1 VRDGASPTGALRF
14 SQDDQRDKLGRI
26 TRRTETL
33 GSTVVVYDYTYDLAG
48 RLETVS
54 VDGKEVSRYGFDSN
68 GNRLSRVT
76 PEGSV
81 SGTYD
86 AQDRMLS
93 YGPCS
98 WSYDGHGDTQARTCS
113 ANRAS
118 AAEARF
124 PAGETRYR
132 YDVFSNLRR
141 VEMPDGRVIE
151 YLIDGSNRRVGR
163 LVNGQL
169 TQRLIYKDQ
178 LEPIAEFDGAGQLK
192 AWFIYAD
199 RAHVPSLMLRPEN
212 GSEVAYRLIADHLGS
227 VRLVV
232 RLQDGVVVQRIDYD
246 EYGVVV
252 SDSNPGFQPFGYA
265 GGIDDREAGLVRFGA
280 RDYDPLTGRWLTKDP
295 IGFRGG
301 LNMFSYVDADPIGF
315 VDITGLDFL
324 GKDLAREYIRKYGGG
339 AWEQIRGDRDSTR
352 PVAPGTESEAMRNAE
367 HYLYARLK
375 VTENSYSWGPMHL
388 LALGYNT
395 TKFWGNVGEYY
406 GAFDSPWTYSI
417 PTSDELQA
425 GFEGAN
431 DGLFGDPE
439 CNR

>member
-1 VRDGASPTGALRF
+1 
-14 SQDDQRDKLGRI
+14 
-26 TRRTETL
+26 
-33 GSTVVVYDYTYDLAG
+33 
-48 RLETVS
+48 
-54 VDGKEVSRYGFDSN
+54 
-68 GNRLSRVT
+68 VT

-113 ANRAS
+113 ANRGS

-199 RAHVPSLMLRPEN
+199 RAHVPTLMLKPEN

-232 RLQDGVVVQRIDYD
+232 RLQDGAVVQRIDYD
-246 EYGVVV
+246 EYGVVL

-280 RDYDPLTGRWLTKDP
+280 RDYDPLTGRWLTKDRSRFTT
-295 IGFRGG
+295 GVWNLYVYVSSDA
-301 LNMFSYVDADPIGF
+301 LNIVD
-315 VDITGLDFL
+315 LDGRAEVCSRALNSGPLKYLPPF
-324 GKDLAREYIRKYGGG
+324 KDLRHDHIWYEDGTNSGFFDDDKVRPDYIDENNPDAGQRSKGDYQNCRYIGPDDKVRE
-339 AWEQIRGDRDSTR
+339 
-352 PVAPGTESEAMRNAE
+352 TEERVKKKMNTDWK
-367 HYLYARLK
+367 LWFNDCQDYARAVIYDQDL
-375 VTENSYSWGPMHL
+375 VNERIRPD
-388 LALGYNT
+388 AAVNT
-395 TKFWGNVGEYY
+395 
-406 GAFDSPWTYSI
+406 
-417 PTSDELQA
+417 
-425 GFEGAN
+425 
-431 DGLFGDPE
+431 
-439 CNR
+439 RR